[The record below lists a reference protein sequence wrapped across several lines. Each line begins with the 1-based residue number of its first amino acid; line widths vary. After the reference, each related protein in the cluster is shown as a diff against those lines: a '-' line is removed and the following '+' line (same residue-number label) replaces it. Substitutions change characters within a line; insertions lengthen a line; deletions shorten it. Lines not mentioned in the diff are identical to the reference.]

1 MAEYVHPFPILDGD
15 REAMEFE
22 LNEGSYNA
30 TLPTGPTGGRYV
42 EGDLVTVDPSTGMV
56 AKVVATAGATVA
68 AQAFFEAG
76 ADWDQPF
83 ALPYLLER
91 GVPLN
96 VIPQRNMYVMTYRG
110 NAAVGAGPEP
120 ADYTLT
126 SGDIA
131 AFRTQPQHEV
141 VYDPWAECLVVTNG
155 TTNPKVTILGL
166 YGENPKA
173 GDINPR
179 VIVRIHTG
187 TGA

>member
-22 LNEGSYNA
+22 LNNGSYNA
-30 TLPTGPTGGRYV
+30 SLPTGPTGGRYV

-83 ALPYLLER
+83 ALPYLLDR

-96 VIPQRNMYVMTYRG
+96 VIPQRNQYVMTYRG
-110 NAAVGAGPEP
+110 NAGAG
-120 ADYTLT
+120 ANYTLT

-131 AFRTQPQHEV
+131 AFRTQPAREV
-141 VYDPWAECLVVTNG
+141 VYDTAEGCLVVTNG
-155 TTNPKVTILGL
+155 TSNPKVTILGL
-166 YGENPKA
+166 YGENPQA

>member
-22 LNEGSYNA
+22 LNSGSYNA

-83 ALPYLLER
+83 ALPYLLDR

-110 NAAVGAGPEP
+110 NASAGD
-120 ADYTLT
+120 DYALT

-131 AFRTQPQHEV
+131 AFRTQPAREV
-141 VYDPWAECLVVTNG
+141 VYDAVEGCLVVTNG
-155 TTNPKVTILGL
+155 TSNPKVTILGL
-166 YGENPKA
+166 FGENPKA